1 MGPEAKLY
9 QKLRKNSKGITW
21 NRIENLS
28 SLGTPDLLGYNTNG
42 HFFTVELKHTS
53 AYSVRLSPHQISFHV
68 RHKKNT
74 FILVACPLKLGHFRL
89 YPGSLI
95 LELNHAGLKLDPL
108 VQGLR
113 ACALK
118 LESLKIFS
126 YGLNLCLHLIL
137 VLDPG
142 ACSL

>member
-1 MGPEAKLY
+1 MIKNERQLWKKL
-9 QKLRKNSKGITW
+9 KDETPSISW
-21 NRIENLS
+21 IRIENWALP
-28 SLGTPDLLGYNTNG
+28 GTPDILGYNVNG
-42 HFFTVELKHTS
+42 TFFTVELKFTKVH
-53 AYSVRLSPHQISFHV
+53 SVRLSPHQISFHV

-74 FILVACPLKLGHFRL
+74 FILVACAPKLGHFRL

-118 LESLKIFS
+118 LESL
-126 YGLNLCLHLIL
+126 
-137 VLDPG
+137 
-142 ACSL
+142 